1 MTRYTLFVLA
11 KDRSR
16 EAEFELFG
24 SKGQQIFGRSACHV
38 VSNNM
43 LHDPAIRNVH
53 VAASMLRKTP
63 PELLGLLG
71 MKCTFHVRASSD
83 GFFGRWPA
91 FHVDAIESFEALKTN
106 LSVMDLLTQS

>member
-11 KDRSR
+11 KDRSG

-24 SKGQQIFGRSACHV
+24 AKGQQIVGRSAGQV
-38 VSNNM
+38 IRNNM
-43 LHDPAIRNVH
+43 RHDPTIHNVH
-53 VAASMLRKTP
+53 VAASMVRKIP

-83 GFFGRWPA
+83 GSFGRWPA
-91 FHVDAIESFEALKTN
+91 FHVNAIESFEALKTN
-106 LSVMDLLTQS
+106 LSVMDLLTPS